1 MINTMFCFWRWCLKQ
16 GVVNKGYTIVKEDK
30 KGWKKIVGW
39 TETLTPLDCAQLDR
53 RGHRWF
59 RFEGFLMLSVLSLLS
74 SLFSVSSIPFF
85 FLLQLFCLFF
95 HFRHSPFCAP
105 VICWIALSVFMRPF
119 LSHLFN
125 FNLFKKSR
133 LLDR

>member
-74 SLFSVSSIPFF
+74 SQFHLFLFF
-85 FLLQLFCLFF
+85 FYYNCFAYFSTSVIHRSVLPWSAGSP
-95 HFRHSPFCAP
+95 SPFSWDP
-105 VICWIALSVFMRPF
+105 SFLIYLISIC
-119 LSHLFN
+119 
-125 FNLFKKSR
+125 SR
-133 LLDR
+133 NQDC